1 MMTFEYPFMTSV
13 LPEAEG
19 GGYLIEYAD
28 LPGCISDGETLQEA
42 IENGK
47 DAVRCWVETAKAHGD
62 KIPAPGSSSTSSGRW
77 VQRVPKSLHTR
88 LAQRAEHE
96 GVSLNAL
103 VISLLAEGLGRKDA
117 FSSERESQL

>member
-1 MMTFEYPFMTSV
+1 MALEYPFITSV
-13 LPEAEG
+13 LLEVEG
-19 GGYLIEYAD
+19 GGYLIEYPD
-28 LPGCISDGETLQEA
+28 LPGCVSDGETIQEA
-42 IENGK
+42 IHNGK
-47 DAVRCWVETAKAHGD
+47 DAIRSWIETVRAHGD
-62 KIPAPGSSSTSSGRW
+62 EIPTLGSSSTSSGRW

-103 VISLLAEGLGRKDA
+103 VLSLLAEGLGRKDA

>member
-1 MMTFEYPFMTSV
+1 MTLKYPFITSV

-19 GGYLIEYAD
+19 GGYLIEYPD
-28 LPGCISDGETLQEA
+28 LPGCMSDGETIQEA

-47 DAVRCWVETAKAHGD
+47 DAVRSWVETAKAHGD
-62 KIPAPGSSSTSSGRW
+62 EIPAPGSSSTSSGRW